1 MQKSLQQ
8 LAMRLEE
15 LDRSLM
21 DPAVASDG
29 KKLRVVTKE
38 RAHLEPIVQLWQ
50 QLESSKEE
58 LEEAKELAQDIEMA
72 EMAQEEITRLNAEIP
87 DLEQRLKLALI
98 PPDPFEGADIILEV
112 RAGTGGDVH
121 SLPMISFACTLGSV
135 KRTVGKWRFCHRTLS
150 LLGEPGRPRSA
161 TRKSSV
167 RSVVVK
173 PIDFCGMSLVCT
185 VCSVSHLLK
194 HRSQYTLLQRPLQL
208 CPFLKKSKWISIPM
222 ICASMC
228 SVPVVQVVST

>member
-21 DPAVASDG
+21 DPAVAGDG

-50 QLESSKEE
+50 ELESSKEE

-72 EMAQEEITRLNAEIP
+72 EMAQEEITRLNVEIP

-112 RAGTGGDVH
+112 RAGTGGDEAA
-121 SLPMISFACTLGSV
+121 LFAYDLFRMYT
-135 KRTVGKWRFCHRTLS
+135 RFCEKNRWKVEILS
-150 LLGEPGRPRSA
+150 SNF
-161 TRKSSV
+161 
-167 RSVVVK
+167 
-173 PIDFCGMSLVCT
+173 ISLFRQ
-185 VCSVSHLLK
+185 K
-194 HRSQYTLLQRPLQL
+194 
-208 CPFLKKSKWISIPM
+208 
-222 ICASMC
+222 
-228 SVPVVQVVST
+228 